1 MDTIIQLQTLGT
13 LGCGG
18 SKASQHKIKAQIQ
31 YNPLR
36 FQQSPFNHHFKSIEG
51 GPTYEESNT
60 KCAVKAVTVQ
70 SSESESEASS
80 SKNIVDS
87 VKNFLGV
94 LYQFIYPYAMYGRV
108 SSTFYYSHN

>member
-36 FQQSPFNHHFKSIEG
+36 FQQSPFDHQFKSIEG
-51 GPTYEESNT
+51 GPTYQKSNT
-60 KCAVKAVTVQ
+60 KCVVKGVTAS
-70 SSESESEASS
+70 SSESESEASIS
-80 SKNIVDS
+80 TSIVDS
-87 VKNFLGV
+87 VKDFLAV
-94 LYQFIYPYAMYGRV
+94 LYQFIYPYAMYGQV
-108 SSTFYYSHN
+108 STTFLLLS

>member
-13 LGCGG
+13 LGSAG

-51 GPTYEESNT
+51 GPTYQKSNT
-60 KCAVKAVTVQ
+60 KCVVKAVTVP
-70 SSESESEASS
+70 SSQSESEASI

-87 VKNFLGV
+87 VKNFWAI
-94 LYQFIYPYAMYGRV
+94 LYQFIYPYATYARV
-108 SSTFYYSHN
+108 SRTCPLLL